1 MEIRNKKNPPL
12 IAAGSRLKKILTA
25 ALLFLLMPGGLFAQT
40 AAGGEV
46 SQNTMDL
53 LVLIYVVITVVALL
67 VLLFLVNHKEKP
79 FVAEGR
85 VTLWEKFKEYM
96 VSATPIEREDEILME
111 DDYDG
116 IKELD
121 NRIPPWFNY
130 LFYAT
135 IIFGVL
141 YILNFYVFKTGKL
154 QYQEYAAEMQE
165 AAMHKAAMVSGGS
178 VVTVENVTRLTDVSA
193 LNAGKEIFKANC
205 TPCHGADGGG
215 IIGPNLTDDYWIHG
229 GGIKNIFNTIDKGV
243 LSKGMP
249 NWSTKFDSKQIQ
261 ELASYVMSLHGTH
274 PAKPKPPQGTL
285 YKGDEK
291 SE

>member
-1 MEIRNKKNPPL
+1 MEIRKKKYSQLNR
-12 IAAGSRLKKILTA
+12 AGNRIKIFLTA
-25 ALLFLLMPGGLFAQT
+25 AAVFLLTPGGVYAQA
-40 AAGGEV
+40 AAGNEL

-53 LVLIYVVITVVALL
+53 LVFIYVLITVVALL

-79 FVAEGR
+79 FVAEER
-85 VTLWEKFKEYM
+85 VTLWERFKEYM
-96 VSATPIEREDEILME
+96 VAATPIEKEDEILLE

-135 IIFGVL
+135 ILFGVI
-141 YILNFYVFKTGKL
+141 YMLNYYVFKTGNL
-154 QYQEYAAEMQE
+154 QYQEYAAEMQ
-165 AAMHKAAMVSGGS
+165 AAEMHKAAMVSGGS
-178 VVTVENVTRLTDVSA
+178 MITIENVKRLTDVSS

-205 TPCHGADGGG
+205 TPCHGTDGGG

-229 GGIKNIFNTIDKGV
+229 GGIKNIFTTIDKGV

-249 NWSTKFDSKQIQ
+249 NWGNKFDSKQVE
-261 ELASYVMSLHGTH
+261 ELASYVMSLHGTV
-274 PAKPKPPQGTL
+274 KII
-285 YKGDEK
+285 
-291 SE
+291 

>member
-1 MEIRNKKNPPL
+1 MEIKNEKIFKSAVNKF
-12 IAAGSRLKKILTA
+12 KILIISA
-25 ALLFLLMPGGLFAQT
+25 ASVLLTPGWSLAQT
-40 AAGGEV
+40 AGGKEI

-53 LVLIYVVITVVALL
+53 LVLIYVLITIIALG

-96 VSATPIEREDEILME
+96 VAATPIEKEDEILLE

-135 IIFGVL
+135 IIFGVIYL
-141 YILNFYVFKTGKL
+141 LNFYVFKTGKL
-154 QYQEYAAEMQE
+154 QYQEYAAEMQ
-165 AAMHKAAMVSGGS
+165 AAEMHKAAMVSGGS
-178 VVTVENVTRLTDVSA
+178 MITAENVKRLTDVSA

-229 GGIKNIFNTIDKGV
+229 GGIKNIFTTIDKGV

-249 NWSTKFDSKQIQ
+249 NWSTKFDSKQIE

-274 PAKPKPPQGTL
+274 PKNPKPPQGNL
-285 YKGDEK
+285 YKGDDEK
-291 SE
+291 SD